1 MAMRDSSSR
10 AGKVNRLRLARL
22 CVLPATAAV
31 VLLYLGARQG
41 FLIVGIDKLSPSV
54 SPKAGT
60 REPQSSSHSHDREN
74 VHLVSSTD
82 IHAEPEVTE
91 KSDFVKNVAVP
102 TAAAAQSVQKDRK
115 RLRMHQIP
123 NDGRPPFREVVH
135 RNGTILGD
143 VSDLL
148 DFAIIGFG
156 KCGTTTLKS
165 WLDRH
170 PEIQCYPH
178 EVYALA
184 HRQPQELLRL
194 LYYLPEGNY
203 KRGYKSPFDLVYNYT
218 MPYFRRYFPKTPLI
232 VGIRHPVL
240 WFQSLYNF
248 RIQNHPLQ
256 YNISQFPRPHE
267 LIGACGGHSFNT
279 CTQKGEFGLFLR
291 QLQKVP
297 GLTEFEARM
306 SRAAGHTYAPN
317 YTVPLLPNPV
327 FLVEVQQLSDADET
341 RRAALRTDLQTFL
354 NLSTPFRM
362 TEKVIHSTPGKDW
375 RDASVQAEKDRYKIN
390 ICDAEHVSVRQ
401 ELLRMART
409 SSAWIRNFLLPAATG
424 VRVSSPV
431 YFDSLLRGW
440 RDDPCG
446 VNATPPSA
454 LEEYVMD
461 ALETS
466 RPRTATTMN

>member
-409 SSAWIRNFLLPAATG
+409 SSAWIRNFLH
-424 VRVSSPV
+424 
-431 YFDSLLRGW
+431 
-440 RDDPCG
+440 
-446 VNATPPSA
+446 
-454 LEEYVMD
+454 
-461 ALETS
+461 
-466 RPRTATTMN
+466 RPRRASACRPRCTSIRCCGGGGTIRAVSTRRHHPPWKSTSWMPWRRPGREPPRP

>member
-41 FLIVGIDKLSPSV
+41 FLIVGIDRLSPSV

-431 YFDSLLRGW
+431 YFDSLLLGW

>member
-1 MAMRDSSSR
+1 
-10 AGKVNRLRLARL
+10 
-22 CVLPATAAV
+22 
-31 VLLYLGARQG
+31 
-41 FLIVGIDKLSPSV
+41 
-54 SPKAGT
+54 
-60 REPQSSSHSHDREN
+60 
-74 VHLVSSTD
+74 LVSSTD

-306 SRAAGHTYAPN
+306 ARAAGHTYAPN

-431 YFDSLLRGW
+431 YFDSLLLGW

>member
-431 YFDSLLRGW
+431 YFDSLLLGW

>member
-327 FLVEVQQLSDADET
+327 FLVEVQQSSDADET

-431 YFDSLLRGW
+431 YFDSLLLGW

>member
-240 WFQSLYNF
+240 WFQV
-248 RIQNHPLQ
+248 
-256 YNISQFPRPHE
+256 
-267 LIGACGGHSFNT
+267 C
-279 CTQKGEFGLFLR
+279 
-291 QLQKVP
+291 
-297 GLTEFEARM
+297 
-306 SRAAGHTYAPN
+306 
-317 YTVPLLPNPV
+317 
-327 FLVEVQQLSDADET
+327 
-341 RRAALRTDLQTFL
+341 
-354 NLSTPFRM
+354 
-362 TEKVIHSTPGKDW
+362 
-375 RDASVQAEKDRYKIN
+375 
-390 ICDAEHVSVRQ
+390 VS
-401 ELLRMART
+401 A
-409 SSAWIRNFLLPAATG
+409 G
-424 VRVSSPV
+424 VRVGVNMRWSSFFAHTMDYDAPHANAFTLEIHKANLNVRFCLSSP
-431 YFDSLLRGW
+431 FLNCRFISH
-440 RDDPCG
+440 C
-446 VNATPPSA
+446 
-454 LEEYVMD
+454 
-461 ALETS
+461 
-466 RPRTATTMN
+466 TM